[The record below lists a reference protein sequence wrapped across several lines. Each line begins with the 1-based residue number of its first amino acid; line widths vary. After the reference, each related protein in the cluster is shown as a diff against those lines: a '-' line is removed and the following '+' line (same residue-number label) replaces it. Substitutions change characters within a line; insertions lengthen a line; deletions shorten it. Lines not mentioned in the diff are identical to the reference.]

1 MTKNPEYS
9 SFDAQDAFKRV
20 ERSLNAP
27 LPPVDYD
34 LDTIKKDLEVI
45 KAVLDAVSHA
55 DRYNFYVNAM
65 SLIRPREGLVEEI
78 GKDIIE
84 RVGIPGTALVTV
96 AIT

>member
-1 MTKNPEYS
+1 MSTNPKYS
-9 SFDAQDAFKRV
+9 SFDAQDAFIRIQDQ
-20 ERSLNAP
+20 
-27 LPPVDYD
+27 LPNDPDV
-34 LDTIKKDLEVI
+34 KKDMDTI

-84 RVGIPGTALVTV
+84 RVGIPGTALVKV

>member
-9 SFDAQDAFKRV
+9 SFDAQDAFKRI
-20 ERSLNAP
+20 ENNLLP
-27 LPPVDYD
+27 LVPEDYD
-34 LDTIKKDLEVI
+34 LAAVRQDLEVI

-84 RVGIPGTALVTV
+84 RVGIPGTALVKV